1 MSSIGGGTVPVVDLP
16 ETGMVDFFTYQ
27 PIGKI
32 LELVCTYQNVIS
44 TSCETSCS
52 NYMYVSTDRSTFT
65 TNALGWSLSICL
77 IST

>member
-1 MSSIGGGTVPVVDLP
+1 MRNAPCLALVVVPVDLP
-16 ETGMVDFFTYQ
+16 ETGSRLFY
-27 PIGKI
+27 KI